1 MIRLLQIEFQKIW
14 KNRAGRILTIAYF
27 VLLSLLTLISIIDFN
42 FIGIDVRLADLGF
55 FNFPFIWHGN
65 TYIAAVLKI
74 FLAVV
79 IVSMMSNEYSY
90 GTLKQNLIDGLS
102 KKEFILSKFITV
114 ILFSIISSIFIFIIT
129 LILGLSFSSYDEF
142 NIVITD
148 MDYIFAYF
156 IKLVGFFSFCLF
168 IGILIKRS
176 AFALGFLVLWNV
188 IEFFFTIILYQFLPN
203 KIVEFINR
211 LLPLESMSQLI
222 LNPVRRFSLIK
233 NFEQQMGA
241 TENLNDYSVSYVQIF
256 IVICWIVIFMLMS
269 YKIIQKRDL

>member
-1 MIRLLQIEFQKIW
+1 MNRLLQIEFQKIW
-14 KNRAGRILTIAYF
+14 KNKASRILTIAYF

-42 FIGIDVRLADLGF
+42 FIGIDIRLADFGF

-102 KKEFILSKFITV
+102 KREFIVSKFITV
-114 ILFSIISSIFIFIIT
+114 VLFSFLSSIFIFVIT
-129 LILGLSFSSYDEF
+129 LILGLNFSSYNEF
-142 NIVITD
+142 DIIIKDV
-148 MDYIFAYF
+148 DYIFAYF

-176 AFALGFLVLWNV
+176 AFALGFLILWNI
-188 IEFFFTIILYQFLPN
+188 IEFFFIIIIHQFLPKN
-203 KIVEFINR
+203 VVEIINR

-222 LNPVRRFSLIK
+222 LNPIRRFSLIK
-233 NFEQQMGA
+233 NFEQQIGA
-241 TENLNDYSVSYVQIF
+241 AENLNDYSVDYFQILIVF
-256 IVICWIVIFMLMS
+256 IWIVIFMLMS
-269 YKIIQKRDL
+269 YKILQKRDL

>member
-14 KNRAGRILTIAYF
+14 KNKASRILTIAYF

-42 FIGIDVRLADLGF
+42 FIGIDIRLADFGF

-102 KKEFILSKFITV
+102 KKEFIISKFITV
-114 ILFSIISSIFIFIIT
+114 ILFSFISSIFIFVIT

-142 NIVITD
+142 DIIIKDV
-148 MDYIFAYF
+148 DYIFAYF
-156 IKLVGFFSFCLF
+156 IKLIGFFTFCLF
-168 IGILIKRS
+168 LGILIKRS

-188 IEFFFTIILYQFLPN
+188 MEFFITISLYQFLPT
-203 KIVEFINR
+203 KAVEVINR

-222 LNPVRRFSLIK
+222 LNPIRRFSLIK

-241 TENLNDYSVSYVQIF
+241 TENLNNYSVDYLQIL
-256 IVICWIVIFMLMS
+256 IVIIWIVIFVLMS
-269 YKIIQKRDL
+269 YKILQKRDL